1 MQFVIMGF
9 DGPNMLEKRMS
20 VRPGHLANI
29 ARMKE
34 KGQVIIAGGM
44 LDEEGKLKGSVLVL
58 KVENKA
64 ELDEYLANEPY
75 YTEHVWQEVRIEPYN
90 AVVVENKSV

>member
-9 DGPNMLEKRMS
+9 DGPNMFEKRMS
-20 VRPGHLANI
+20 VRPRHLANI
-29 ARMKE
+29 ARMQE
-34 KGQVIIAGGM
+34 KAQVLIGGGM

-58 KVENKA
+58 NVKDRA
-64 ELDEYLANEPY
+64 ELDDYLANEPY

-90 AVVVENKSV
+90 AVVVNNEKI